1 MTKSAKQDTTKAPA
15 DPAETGTVETESAA
29 TQATEARA
37 TEARATGA
45 RATEAR
51 ATEARA
57 DQDPAA
63 DPTAKQE
70 EGADEAAD
78 GEAKPD
84 LDETKRKFRE
94 ALERKQQAHSD
105 SQGNS
110 GRDGSKISSAHGPAA
125 SRRSFRRKSG

>member
-29 TQATEARA
+29 TQ
-37 TEARATGA
+37 ATGA